1 MNENVKNFIDSVNSQ
16 DYSNA
21 QAEFQ
26 AAMAQKVSD
35 AFETKKVEI
44 ASQMSGSSSS
54 ASTAEGHNE
63 DA

>member
-1 MNENVKNFIDSVNSQ
+1 MNENVKNFIDSVNSK
-16 DYSNA
+16 DYA
-21 QAEFQ
+21 AAKDEFQ

-44 ASQMSGSSSS
+44 ASQMSGS
-54 ASTAEGHNE
+54 TNTEGHE